1 MSKREI
7 NYLKMLFQSN
17 FNLIFVGI
25 MLFSTLVFNSG
36 FLFLLVA
43 GELGVLML
51 SQIGLVQKYLR
62 KKAEEEWQKQQVF
75 LEEQIIAG
83 LGDNYKNDF
92 YRLKQLCGEIERR
105 AAEVGQDQA
114 SLLMVDDLA
123 GKLSSF
129 RSEYVKMLRAH
140 YILSTKNFKS
150 MKNRVDDDIKRL
162 ENTIRNEPSVQVRAT
177 LEQNLKI
184 LQQRSNKLVQLGDLV
199 RLLEARLQVVRNSL
213 QLIQDEVYSLT
224 NVRGISEMVS
234 GLLTNLELSEE
245 FRSYYDDVLSDKN
258 FSGLENNSDLV
269 LEQEFNPNTQSYES
283 SCRREKSRN

>member
-1 MSKREI
+1 MSKRET

-17 FNLIFVGI
+17 PNLIFVGV

-43 GELGVLML
+43 GELGLLML
-51 SQIGLVQKYLR
+51 SQVGVVQKYLH
-62 KKAEEEWQKQQVF
+62 KIAEAEWQKEQVF

-105 AAEVGQDQA
+105 AADVGQDKA
-114 SLLMVDDLA
+114 SLLMVDDLG

-129 RSEYVKMLRAH
+129 KSEYVKMLRAH
-140 YILSTKNFKS
+140 YLLSTKNFKS
-150 MKNRVDDDIKRL
+150 MKSRVDDDIKRL
-162 ENTIRNEPSVQVRAT
+162 ENNISNEHSIQVRAT

-184 LQQRSNKLVQLGDLV
+184 LQQRSTKLVQLGDLV

-245 FRSYYDDVLSDKN
+245 FRSYYDDVLSEKS

-269 LEQEFNPNTQSYES
+269 LEPDFNPNKESYES
-283 SCRREKSRN
+283 TRRREKSRN

>member
-1 MSKREI
+1 MSKRET
-7 NYLKMLFQSN
+7 NYIKMLFQSN
-17 FNLIFVGI
+17 TNLVFVGI
-25 MLFSTLVFNSG
+25 LLFCTMVFNSG

-43 GELGVLML
+43 GELGLLML
-51 SQIGLVQKYLR
+51 SQIELVQKYLR
-62 KKAEEEWQKQQVF
+62 KKADEAWQKEQVF

-114 SLLMVDDLA
+114 SLVMIDDLS
-123 GKLSSF
+123 GKLGSF
-129 RSEYVKMLRAH
+129 RCEYVKMLRAH
-140 YILSTKNFKS
+140 FILSTKNFKS
-150 MKNRVDDDIKRL
+150 IKSRVDDDIRRL
-162 ENTIRNEPSVQVRAT
+162 ENNIGKEHSLQVRAT

-245 FRSYYDDVLSDKN
+245 FRSYYDDVLSEKS
-258 FSGLENNSDLV
+258 FSA
-269 LEQEFNPNTQSYES
+269 LEQNNDLALEPEFNPNKESYES
-283 SCRREKSRN
+283 TKGREKYRN